1 MQISGGKVTLERGNS
16 KGKGSELV
24 DGLVCSRDRKRVG
37 VAKAWCELR
46 REDIDPKS
54 TERLLEHPGVENKTK
69 QSLKRS
75 LDSNHV

>member
-24 DGLVCSRDRKRVG
+24 DGLVCSKDRRKAG

-46 REDIDPKS
+46 REDTDPKS
-54 TERLLEHPGVENKTK
+54 AEATGAP
-69 QSLKRS
+69 RS
-75 LDSNHV
+75 